1 MAPGGGGLA
10 LRTRAVRG
18 HRVYLNN
25 GLCQIPGEGVSCHS
39 ESPVPATAT
48 IGYFLAE
55 LLRNP
60 TGQPGD
66 SKPWEEHPLRH
77 LELEPSWKGLLGAQ
91 LSSYGSFPF
100 RDNHEKPFYSSFML
114 GEKCQV

>member
-1 MAPGGGGLA
+1 MK
-10 LRTRAVRG
+10 TRAVRG

-25 GLCQIPGEGVSCHS
+25 GLCQIHGEGVSCHP
-39 ESPVPATAT
+39 ESRGSSDCNCPVR
-48 IGYFLAE
+48 YFLAD

-60 TGQPGD
+60 TGQSGD
-66 SKPWEEHPLRH
+66 SKPWEEHPLGR

-91 LSSYGSFPF
+91 LSSYVSFPF
-100 RDNHEKPFYSSFML
+100 RDHHEKQFYSSFML